1 MTIQDLRG
9 DRVMEWWLI
18 LLLIFLG
25 LMVLLLL
32 GVPVAFAFLMVNV
45 VCVYIFWSGQLGLQ
59 QLTLSIYNSINK
71 FSLLPIPLFV
81 LMGEIMFHSS
91 VAPKAMGALDR
102 CLGRVPG
109 RLSLL
114 AVGGGTLFATLSGS
128 SMAGAAML
136 GSLLVPEM
144 EKRGYS
150 KQMSIGPILG
160 SGGLALMIP
169 PSALGVLLA
178 AIARFSIGD
187 FLIAI
192 IIPGLLMALLYALY
206 IIGRCL
212 LDPQLAPAYEV
223 EKISMGEKATLILR
237 YVFPLGGIVFL
248 VVGLIFL
255 GIATP
260 TESSALGAA
269 GCFVLAFLHKGF
281 DWEMVRKSVSG
292 AVSVSIMMFMILT
305 GSTAFSQILGYT
317 GAAEGLIRLGG
328 NLDLTPIGIVVIM
341 QIILLVM
348 GTFME
353 PLSIL
358 MLTIP
363 IFMPIIENL
372 GLNPLWFGVLMLLN
386 MEMANTTPPFG
397 LTLFVMKGVAPEGT
411 TMKDIY
417 WAGIPFLICDALVM
431 TLIILMPQIIFF
443 ILDFMR

>member
-1 MTIQDLRG
+1 MD
-9 DRVMEWWLI
+9 WWLI
-18 LLLIFLG
+18 LLLIFSG

-71 FSLLPIPLFV
+71 FALLPIPLFV

-91 VAPKAMGALDR
+91 VAPKAMEALDR
-102 CLGRVPG
+102 CLGRIPG

-144 EKRGYS
+144 EKRGYR

-192 IIPGLLMALLYALY
+192 IIPGLLMALLYTIY
-206 IIGRCL
+206 IVGRCL
-212 LDPQLAPAYEV
+212 LEPQLAPAYEV
-223 EKISMGEKATLILR
+223 ERISLGEKATLILR

-317 GAAEGLIRLGG
+317 GAAEGLIHLGG
-328 NLDLTPIGIVVIM
+328 TLDLTPIGIVVIM

-386 MEMANTTPPFG
+386 MEMANTTHPFG

-431 TLIILMPQIIFF
+431 TLIILMPQFIFF

>member
-1 MTIQDLRG
+1 
-9 DRVMEWWLI
+9 MEWWLI
-18 LLLIFLG
+18 LFLIFTG
-25 LMVLLLL
+25 LMVLLLI
-32 GVPVAFAFLMVNV
+32 GVPVAFAFLLVNI
-45 VCVYIFWSGQLGLQ
+45 VCVYVFWSGTLGLR
-59 QLTLSIYNSINK
+59 QLTLSMYNSINS
-71 FSLLPIPLFV
+71 FALLPIPLFV
-81 LMGEIMFHSS
+81 LMGEIMFHSA
-91 VAPKAMGALDR
+91 VAPKAMEALDK
-102 CLGRVPG
+102 CMGRLPG

-144 EKRGYS
+144 ERRGY
-150 KQMSIGPILG
+150 KKEMSIGPILG

-192 IIPGLLMALLYALY
+192 IIPGLLMAALYALY
-206 IIGRCL
+206 VIGRCL
-212 LDPQLAPAYEV
+212 LQPELAPTYEV
-223 EKISMGEKATLILR
+223 EKISYPERAKLLIRNVL
-237 YVFPLGGIVFL
+237 PLGGIVFL

-260 TESSALGAA
+260 TESSALGTA
-269 GCFVLAFLHKGF
+269 GCFALAFVHRGLNWK
-281 DWEMVRKSVSG
+281 MIRKSVAG
-292 AVSVSIMMFMILT
+292 AINVSIMMFMILT

-317 GAAEGLIRLGG
+317 GAAEGLVNLGA
-328 NLDLTPIGIVVIM
+328 NLNLPPIGVVVLM
-341 QIILLVM
+341 QMILLVM

-363 IFMPIIENL
+363 IFMPIVGTL
-372 GLNPLWFGVLMLLN
+372 GLDPIWFGVLMLLN

-397 LTLFVMKGVAPEGT
+397 LTLFVMKGVAPAGT
-411 TMKDIY
+411 TMKDVY
-417 WAGIPFLICDALVM
+417 LAGLPFLACDAIVM
-431 TLIILMPQIIFF
+431 ALLISVPKIVSFLPNLMH
-443 ILDFMR
+443 